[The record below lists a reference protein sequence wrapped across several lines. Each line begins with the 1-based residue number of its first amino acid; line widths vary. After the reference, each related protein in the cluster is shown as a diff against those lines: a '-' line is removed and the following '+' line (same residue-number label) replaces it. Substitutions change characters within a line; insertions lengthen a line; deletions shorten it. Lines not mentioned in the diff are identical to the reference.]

1 MNNVNLNSTVEEFN
15 VNDKVVLRI
24 NPADPEFVTRFNAAF
39 KDLNAAQ
46 TEFSEAV
53 QTATD
58 ENFFDIATAANTKMR
73 KIINELFGE
82 DVCTPIWGTM
92 HLTAISDGL
101 PQWFNLMMA
110 LVESIN
116 NSTKKV
122 TAIRNKRLDA
132 YLAKYQK
139 K

>member
-1 MNNVNLNSTVEEFN
+1 MNNVNLNSIVEEFN

-58 ENFFDIATAANTKMR
+58 ENFFDIATATNTKMR
-73 KIINELFGE
+73 EIINGLFGE

-110 LVESIN
+110 LVDSIN